1 MEPVLIV
8 IEIKTKMYEY
18 QEATE
23 VANRIQRTLKKIY
36 IYGIYL
42 VFKVSRKVKI
52 VFFHFHSNIVYKN
65 MLHAYNRFF
74 IIKCTKDIIINS
86 S

>member
-23 VANRIQRTLKKIY
+23 VANRIQRTLKKNIY
-36 IYGIYL
+36 T
-42 VFKVSRKVKI
+42 
-52 VFFHFHSNIVYKN
+52 VY
-65 MLHAYNRFF
+65 
-74 IIKCTKDIIINS
+74 I
-86 S
+86 